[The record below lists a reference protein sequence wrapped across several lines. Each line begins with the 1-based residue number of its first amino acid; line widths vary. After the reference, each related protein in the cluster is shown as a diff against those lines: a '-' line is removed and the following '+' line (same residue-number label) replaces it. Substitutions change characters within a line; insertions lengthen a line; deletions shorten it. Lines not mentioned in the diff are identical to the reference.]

1 MTGLERGDVVLVW
14 FPNSDLITFKQRPA
28 LVVEANN
35 LETGIPQVVVSMIT
49 SNAVRRGHPSRVFI
63 PMDSPAGQAA
73 GFRTDSVVTDN
84 LATILHKAISVKPG
98 HLDDLSHV
106 DAALRTTLAL

>member
-1 MTGLERGDVVLVW
+1 MVLVW

-84 LATILHKAISVKPG
+84 LATILHKAISVRPG
-98 HLDDLSHV
+98 HLDDLSQV
-106 DAALRTTLAL
+106 EAALRTTLAL